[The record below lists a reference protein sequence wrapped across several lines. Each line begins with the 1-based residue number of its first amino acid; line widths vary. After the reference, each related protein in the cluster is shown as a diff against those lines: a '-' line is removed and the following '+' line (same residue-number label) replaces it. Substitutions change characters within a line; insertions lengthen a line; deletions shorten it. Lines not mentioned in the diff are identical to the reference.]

1 MEADGMNDGKQPIN
15 AVKHELSVKDRRI
28 LSVSGVKEMLG
39 FDERSVRM
47 QTSGGE
53 LLVEGDALRVKTLD
67 PDRGQVTVEGRINAL
82 YYPEEELP
90 RREGLWAR
98 LFK

>member
-1 MEADGMNDGKQPIN
+1 MNDGKQPTN
-15 AVKHELSVKDRRI
+15 AVKHELSLKDRRI

-47 QTSGGE
+47 QTTGGE
-53 LLVEGDALRVKTLD
+53 LFVEGDTLRVKTLD

-82 YYPEEELP
+82 YYPEEEP
-90 RREGLWAR
+90 PHKEGFFAR

>member
-1 MEADGMNDGKQPIN
+1 MNDGKQPAS
-15 AVKHELSVKDRRI
+15 AVKHELSVKDRRV

-47 QTSGGE
+47 QTADGE
-53 LLVEGDALRVKTLD
+53 LLVEGEDLRVKTLD
-67 PDRGQVTVEGRINAL
+67 PDHGQVPVEGRIHAL
-82 YYPEEELP
+82 YYPEEEPP
-90 RREGLWAR
+90 RRDGFWAR